1 MAEVEAAA
9 LLACSLLPSGVRAG
23 PTPPHPPT
31 PRKPGSRW
39 YYAEWG
45 RLAECGSAREVSWF
59 LPRPLSASCP
69 SSTEVSFL
77 PWTLAPR
84 AAPHLRGLRAGIRDT
99 RWRWCSASLSR
110 SRPARRPWPRPRTPD
125 RADAR
130 TALQLRRAD
139 AVRRPDRTGLR
150 PAECPP
156 RLRLASRAPEDLRQT
171 TGNAPVERSG
181 ERRGGARLG
190 PPGPRRTGQTR
201 FGRPLPAPLGPGPRR
216 EGRPGL
222 RRWSVQRELLVLPGL
237 RACFQPALGLR
248 RFQVLEVWVLKRRAN

>member
-1 MAEVEAAA
+1 M
-9 LLACSLLPSGVRAG
+9 
-23 PTPPHPPT
+23 
-31 PRKPGSRW
+31 
-39 YYAEWG
+39 
-45 RLAECGSAREVSWF
+45 SWF

-190 PPGPRRTGQTR
+190 PPWSSPDGTDPVRPPPARPARPGPEAGRQAGAEEVVGPEGAAGFAGSQGVFSAGARPAAFPGAGSLGPKAARELGGERGLGKTR
-201 FGRPLPAPLGPGPRR
+201 SPACQRARARPEMLPLRFLCLMGLPA
-216 EGRPGL
+216 
-222 RRWSVQRELLVLPGL
+222 
-237 RACFQPALGLR
+237 A
-248 RFQVLEVWVLKRRAN
+248 